1 MCVLS
6 KIASPEALHPPRLS
20 ISLPSNIIRALTT
33 TVSARWDL
41 PHMNAYS
48 TAIIHSR
55 HYPNSFC
62 PTHLS
67 YSEVA
72 PLSLCLLSVFLWRST
87 VYWVLW
93 NQLDSVGCCRCKVVK
108 KPPLNTEKSES
119 PNCFLM
125 CLAAGQLSL
134 LRECECLF
142 MFFLRVS
149 FVFRS
154 IKVCETLCLMF
165 RGILATVYVVHLFLW
180 SKSCEKKS
188 LVYLIGI
195 I

>member
-72 PLSLCLLSVFLWRST
+72 PLSLCLLSFFEEAPYTESWGTSWTLWVAADAR
-87 VYWVLW
+87 WW
-93 NQLDSVGCCRCKVVK
+93 KN
-108 KPPLNTEKSES
+108 PPLNTEKSES

-142 MFFLRVS
+142 MFFYVS
-149 FVFRS
+149 
-154 IKVCETLCLMF
+154 
-165 RGILATVYVVHLFLW
+165 HLFLEALR
-180 SKSCEKKS
+180 C
-188 LVYLIGI
+188 VRHYA
-195 I
+195 